1 MFGPNTW
8 PNSARLRDKSLRVPL
23 RDISLTQFEIRV
35 TLTVTFQVHES
46 HAIAPMDSPY
56 VISYWFPISYLIVT
70 HWSNSVPLRDLSL
83 RVPLQHI
90 SFEIG
95 VTLTVTFQVHDS
107 QMLLHQ
113 WTPIHT
119 FL

>member
-1 MFGPNTW
+1 MT
-8 PNSARLRDKSLRVPL
+8 L
-23 RDISLTQFEIRV
+23 ILTLQGHPRSNV
-35 TLTVTFQVHES
+35 MVLL
-46 HAIAPMDSPY
+46 DSPY

-95 VTLTVTFQVHDS
+95 VTLTVTFQVHESHAIAPMDS
-107 QMLLHQ
+107 PYILSY
-113 WTPIHT
+113 
-119 FL
+119 